1 MALIRRLGI
10 AAVMMAAVMLG
21 GSPAFA
27 TEPLA
32 TSGYVSDPDG
42 FLSAEQ
48 RGMIETS
55 AQSFYSAYSMYID
68 VAIVPTFSDQ
78 EPSTWCR
85 ATLMQSRTAD
95 KGILY
100 VLAYED
106 GTDTYCTD
114 ANLGQKA
121 ASDPMTKMMLDDA
134 LGFARR
140 KHTSTPLPT
149 RRRRALAR
157 SSTTCAPRPTYTH
170 ALLPRVARGSKRQ
183 KKNGRGRQKGAS
195 AVISPWASSW

>member
-27 TEPLA
+27 TEPLT

-140 KHTSTPLPT
+140 KHTSTPLTPDEAAAGA
-149 RRRRALAR
+149 RAFIDDVR
-157 SSTTCAPRPTYTH
+157 STTDLH
-170 ALLPRVARGSKRQ
+170 ARIAAKSRERQ
-183 KKNGRGRQKGAS
+183 QA
-195 AVISPWASSW
+195 AEE